1 LASVIIGEALV
12 GKKTIVR
19 ATIAVIIGAI
29 IYRLIV
35 ALALRVNFLETG
47 DMKLITA
54 CIVIAALIIPQ
65 MVDKQKG
72 KRKKSLRLGKGV

>member
-1 LASVIIGEALV
+1 
-12 GKKTIVR
+12 
-19 ATIAVIIGAI
+19 
-29 IYRLIV
+29 
-35 ALALRVNFLETG
+35 LETG